1 MTTHLTRQGK
11 VTIRAMESKD
21 IGAIFDIDRALLGE
35 ERSLNLMNLMT
46 EDFGGGLDLSY
57 VAEVNDQV
65 AGFILARH
73 TCIGEPVV
81 EACLIQGLGVHP
93 LYQEHGLGTQLVNV
107 LFGISRGKGI
117 KTVRIILSERDSKL
131 ERFFS
136 YLNFQRSQQI
146 VCDKVL

>member
-46 EDFGGGLDLSY
+46 EDFGGGLDLSF

-107 LFGISRGKGI
+107 LFGISRGKSI